1 MCSCSLMC
9 VCVDDRRL
17 PKELCVG
24 YFVDVVGNETKC
36 AAVGDAAYATLLNAW
51 GVLLSGV
58 FNQIFGVG
66 GGAPPLCDLS
76 EAAENLIQPAIFFKI
91 GLHSVGS
98 LRTTTG

>member
-1 MCSCSLMC
+1 MC

-24 YFVDVVGNETKC
+24 YFVVVVGNETKC
-36 AAVGDAAYATLLNAW
+36 AALGDAAYAAAIECL
-51 GVLLSGV
+51 G
-58 FNQIFGVG
+58 G

-98 LRTTTG
+98 LRFSTLWGVEKLVARQFATH